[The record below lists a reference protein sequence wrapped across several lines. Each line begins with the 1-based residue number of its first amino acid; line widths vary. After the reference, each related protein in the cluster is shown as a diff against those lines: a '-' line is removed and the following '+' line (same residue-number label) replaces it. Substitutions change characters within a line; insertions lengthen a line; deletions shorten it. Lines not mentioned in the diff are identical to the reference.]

1 MRWWL
6 AWLLT
11 GTMCL
16 AGHGGPLPEIAVRTS
31 GRELVIQSVPGLSEK
46 GVSQTFFIGIVT
58 EVAAEEDRQPQQT
71 RLSES
76 CTLHVDSAYGYL
88 EQVVGIQTA
97 VLKADYEQ
105 SPYVPIDEDWGRLW
119 HFKKGQRL
127 IVILH
132 LDHGVPCFAVEE
144 LMVLNERTA
153 ALPEIL
159 RRTGLLPEEFTD
171 EDLEVL
177 KVASPLLHR
186 RVFAES
192 AGERVMRA
200 AEARRRREVML
211 AVVGVC
217 VVVLAFWGIRRMRM
231 HTLRQEQ
238 PPPQKPTT

>member
-1 MRWWL
+1 MRWL
-6 AWLLT
+6 AWLFT
-11 GTMCL
+11 GTTCL
-16 AGHGGPLPEIAVRTS
+16 AGYGGPLPEIAVGTG
-31 GRELVIQSVPGLSEK
+31 GRELVIQSAPRLPANGA
-46 GVSQTFFIGIVT
+46 SQTFLVGTVT

-76 CTLHVDSAYGYL
+76 CMLHVDSAYGYL
-88 EQVVGIQTA
+88 DQVVGVQSA

-127 IVILH
+127 LVILH
-132 LDHGVPCFAVEE
+132 RSEGALCFDVDE

-159 RRTGLLPEEFTD
+159 RRTAMLPEEFTD

-186 RVFAES
+186 RFFAES
-192 AGERVMRA
+192 AGVRAMRA
-200 AEARRRREVML
+200 EGARRRREVIMTG
-211 AVVGVC
+211 VGVC
-217 VVVLAFWGIRRMRM
+217 VLVVLGAWGIRKRR
-231 HTLRQEQ
+231 
-238 PPPQKPTT
+238 K

>member
-1 MRWWL
+1 MMRWL
-6 AWLLT
+6 AWLFT

-16 AGHGGPLPEIAVRTS
+16 AGHGVPLHEISVGIG
-31 GRELVIQSVPGLSEK
+31 GRELVIQNAPRLPEK
-46 GVSQTFFIGIVT
+46 GAPPAFLVGTVM

-76 CTLHVDSAYGYL
+76 CTLHVDSAYGAL
-88 EQVVGIQTA
+88 EEVVGIQTA
-97 VLKADYEQ
+97 VLKAEYEQ

-132 LDHGVPCFAVEE
+132 LDRGKPCFDVEE

-159 RRTGLLPEEFTD
+159 RRTALLPEEFTED
-171 EDLEVL
+171 DLEVL
-177 KVASPLLHR
+177 KEASPSWHR

-192 AGERVMRA
+192 AGARA
-200 AEARRRREVML
+200 ARAEGARRRREVIM
-211 AVVGVC
+211 AAVGVC
-217 VVVLAFWGIRRMRM
+217 VLVVLGGWGVRRMR
-231 HTLRQEQ
+231 RIQ

>member
-1 MRWWL
+1 MMRWL
-6 AWLLT
+6 AWLFT
-11 GTMCL
+11 GTTCL
-16 AGHGGPLPEIAVRTS
+16 AGQGAPLHEISVGTG
-31 GRELVIQSVPGLSEK
+31 GRELVIQNAPRLPEK
-46 GVSQTFFIGIVT
+46 GAPPAFLVGTVM

-76 CTLHVDSAYGYL
+76 CTLHVDSAYGAL
-88 EQVVGIQTA
+88 EEVVGIQTA
-97 VLKADYEQ
+97 VLKAEYEQ

-132 LDHGVPCFAVEE
+132 LDRGKPCFDVEE

-159 RRTGLLPEEFTD
+159 RRTALLPEEFTED
-171 EDLEVL
+171 DLEVL
-177 KVASPLLHR
+177 KEASPSWHR

-192 AGERVMRA
+192 AGARA
-200 AEARRRREVML
+200 ARAEGARRRREVIM
-211 AVVGVC
+211 AAVGVC
-217 VVVLAFWGIRRMRM
+217 VLVVLGGWGVRRMR
-231 HTLRQEQ
+231 RIQ